1 MEPLRQWWTGQARQ
15 TRVAV
20 IGGAAALVVL
30 AVLGASLLIG
40 GGSDDPAVS
49 IAPSNTSTVDPS
61 APGPTH
67 TAEPLPTED
76 PDLPTLEALREFVK
90 EAGDPPNA
98 NIGRFKIPRI
108 GVDAPIGE
116 RVVGSDLSLQFLN
129 PYGPADVSWYNFD
142 VDPRYGG
149 DIGEG
154 DNAIFAAHVDYA
166 ALVPFAQINYR
177 GPGVFRDINL
187 LNPGDLIEITMH
199 GKTVRYKVAWKRQVT
214 EAEGDWA
221 TLFSADVPEGNA
233 ITLVTCSG
241 DFNTVTREY
250 DSRTV
255 IRGEEVK
262 E

>member
-1 MEPLRQWWTGQARQ
+1 MEPLRQWWSRQARG
-15 TRVAV
+15 TRLAVVGGGVAIV
-20 IGGAAALVVL
+20 VLVV
-30 AVLGASLLIG
+30 AGLGLTMG
-40 GGSDDPAVS
+40 GGDDEPGVTVS
-49 IAPSNTSTVDPS
+49 EPGSTIDPS

-116 RVVGSDLSLQFLN
+116 RIVGSDLSLQYLN
-129 PYGPADVSWYNFD
+129 PYGPADVSWYNFE
-142 VDPRYGG
+142 VDPRFGG

-154 DNAIFAAHVDYA
+154 ENPIFAGHVDYA

-187 LNPGDLIEITMH
+187 LNPGDVIEVTMH
-199 GKTVRYKVAWKRQVT
+199 GKTVRYKVTWKRQIA
-214 EAEGDWA
+214 ESEGDWGSI
-221 TLFSADVPEGNA
+221 FSADVPEGDA
-233 ITLVTCSG
+233 ITLITCSG
-241 DFNTVTREY
+241 DFNPVTREY
-250 DSRTV
+250 ESRTV
-255 IRGEEVK
+255 IRGQATDA
-262 E
+262 